1 MDEELLES
9 FMSDY
14 IGNEISRNK
23 EEDLLYSVNRSML
36 NLTVAFNQSLTKSRM
51 DLIRRFNNKI
61 TPQAISSFIKDKHQ
75 LTLSYILD
83 SEDLWNDIYIY
94 LISKS
99 SEEMIKK
106 INDAINKDITGEFYL
121 KKYYLDEIKLFTD
134 YQRYFSS
141 VVTTYNSLLKIK
153 NISEKDLINTADKI
167 KSIDPKFTYDPSKM
181 HKLHNHLW
189 KSTKLL
195 WVRKILL

>member
-14 IGNEISRNK
+14 VGNEISRNK

-75 LTLSYILD
+75 LTLSYISD
-83 SEDLWNDIYIY
+83 SEDLWKRR
-94 LISKS
+94 L
-99 SEEMIKK
+99 MM
-106 INDAINKDITGEFYL
+106 L
-121 KKYYLDEIKLFTD
+121 
-134 YQRYFSS
+134 
-141 VVTTYNSLLKIK
+141 
-153 NISEKDLINTADKI
+153 
-167 KSIDPKFTYDPSKM
+167 
-181 HKLHNHLW
+181 
-189 KSTKLL
+189 
-195 WVRKILL
+195 